1 MGFAKRAA
9 ENSLSTDHRSA
20 PDAMDRSRS
29 PAPRDAK
36 LPAVKAWSFEKT
48 SREGRTWAISHG
60 GKPIY
65 LTLENVFS
73 PFDLSSFNEN
83 SRKTLTLRLPK
94 EWDGPFDCM
103 EAALQHEVQ
112 EQISRF
118 FASPQTAEQVSD
130 AYKLITKKNADYP
143 RHLKVKVNTTGLQ
156 SVRYWDAD
164 KQRIDALE
172 THAGV
177 LFTAKVLLRSLWFAD
192 DAWGLV
198 CDATDLMLQG
208 EVAAECPF

>member
-1 MGFAKRAA
+1 MGGAKK
-9 ENSLSTDHRSA
+9 ENSRSTDHRSA

-29 PAPRDAK
+29 PASHGAK
-36 LPAVKAWSFEKT
+36 IPAVKAWSFEKT

-94 EWDGPFDCM
+94 EWDEPFDCM

-118 FASPQTAEQVSD
+118 FASPQTAEQVSE
-130 AYKLITKKNADYP
+130 AYKYVSKRNDAYP
-143 RHLKVKVNTTGLQ
+143 RHLKVKVNTTGFQ
-156 SVRYWDAD
+156 AVRYWDAD

-198 CDATDLMLQG
+198 CDGVDLMVQG